1 MEVQFTPEVQ
11 TKLALCAARQGRR
24 ADEVVRDVLAR
35 YLEDEGEF
43 LAAVERGLSAADRGD
58 LIEEADMDARVEAMF
73 RP

>member
-1 MEVQFTPEVQ
+1 MEVPLTPEVQ

-35 YLEDEGEF
+35 YLQDEAEF
-43 LAAVERGLSAADRGD
+43 LAAVERGISAADRGD
-58 LIEEADMDARVEAMF
+58 LIEEAEMDARIDAMF